1 MNILVIEDDSS
12 IRENLQELLQ
22 AHGFEVASYPNG
34 LAGLAAIQEQLPDLV
49 LCDIMMPKMDGY
61 EVLQALKSS
70 DKTANIPFI
79 YITAKADRA
88 DQRLGMEL
96 GADDYIIKPFS
107 SKDVLNAIE
116 IRRQKQ
122 SSTQKGIQ

>member
-22 AHGFEVASYPNG
+22 AHGFEVQSYPDG

-96 GADDYIIKPFS
+96 GADDYIVKPF
-107 SKDVLNAIE
+107 
-116 IRRQKQ
+116 
-122 SSTQKGIQ
+122 